1 MQKTQWEVKKM
12 KYLITIDTP
21 TEVSSALM
29 KNPKEAQKEMKEI
42 MEHLKPEA
50 AYFSTIR
57 RFAMFAVNVNDPHV
71 ELRRIYENLSKYGNV
86 TVDPVST
93 TEEFLRFW
101 ER

>member
-1 MQKTQWEVKKM
+1 VEVKKM
-12 KYLITIDTP
+12 KYLITLNTP
-21 TEVSSALM
+21 TEVASALM
-29 KNPKEAQKEMKEI
+29 KNSKEAQKEMKEI
-42 MEHLKPEA
+42 MAQLKPEA

-57 RFAMFAVNVNDPHV
+57 RFSIFVVNVNDPHV
-71 ELRRIYENLSKYGNV
+71 ELRRISETLSKYGNV

>member
-1 MQKTQWEVKKM
+1 M
-12 KYLITIDTP
+12 KYLMAIDTP
-21 TEVSSALM
+21 TEVSNALM
-29 KNPKEAQKEMKEI
+29 KNSKGESLKEMKEV
-42 MEHLKPEA
+42 MAQLKPEA
-50 AYFSTIR
+50 AYWSTTR
-57 RFAMFAVNVNDPHV
+57 RFSVLVVNVDDPHV

>member
-1 MQKTQWEVKKM
+1 M
-12 KYLITIDTP
+12 KYLMTIDTS
-21 TEVSSALM
+21 TEVSNALM
-29 KNPKEAQKEMKEI
+29 KNSKDAQKEMKEI
-42 MEHLKPEA
+42 MAQLKPEA

-57 RFAMFAVNVNDPHV
+57 RFSIFVVNVNDPHV

>member
-1 MQKTQWEVKKM
+1 MR
-12 KYLITIDTP
+12 YLITLDTP
-21 TEVSSALM
+21 TEASSALM

-42 MEHLKPEA
+42 MAQLKPEA
-50 AYFSTIR
+50 AYFSTTR
-57 RFAMFAVNVNDPHV
+57 RHAIFAINVNDPHV
-71 ELRRIYENLSKYGNV
+71 ELRRIFETFSKYGNV

>member
-1 MQKTQWEVKKM
+1 M
-12 KYLITIDTP
+12 KYLLTIDTP
-21 TEVSSALM
+21 TEVSNALL
-29 KNPKEAQKEMKEI
+29 KNSKDAQKEMKEI
-42 MEHLKPEA
+42 MAQLKPEA
-50 AYFSTIR
+50 AYWSTTR
-57 RFAMFAVNVNDPHV
+57 RFSVLVVNVDDPHV